1 MGFFEIQKHLR
12 LEDYE
17 INRGVSVTLF
27 FMPDFSY
34 VFNSNYFAGNWR
46 SGEEC
51 SYLYSKDFEHLLTNI
66 QVINHKDIAWVG
78 KHHYPNYAGRKCNC
92 CGGVRYLNAD
102 ISYPGVVI
110 KDGPNPYGNPYL
122 LIDGRHRLTKKLF
135 LGIDQS
141 EHYVLYWDEVR
152 EYLKWKEKN

>member
-27 FMPDFSY
+27 FMLDFTY
-34 VFNSNYFAGNWR
+34 TFNDDYFGGNWKL
-46 SGEEC
+46 GKEV
-51 SYLYSKDFEHLLTNI
+51 SYLCEKDVRHLLTDI
-66 QVINHKDIAWVG
+66 QIIQHKDIAWVG
-78 KHHYPNYAGRKCNC
+78 KHHYPNYAGRKCKC
-92 CGGVRYLNAD
+92 CSGLRYISAD
-102 ISYPGVVI
+102 ISYPGIVI

-122 LIDGRHRLTKKLF
+122 LFDGTHRLQKKLF

-152 EYLKWKEKN
+152 EYLRWKEKN